1 MSAKTIE
8 QWAVALASERG
19 YSAAEWEA
27 AMQRAIRRG
36 TLSFYIESTAP
47 RIPRVLESEL
57 NGWLKLRNGESEL
70 DPPPLPANRAP
81 ASFRRPA
88 SPATG
93 RHASR
98 STIGR
103 PNR

>member
-36 TLSFYIESTAP
+36 TLGFFVESTAP

-93 RHASR
+93 RHATRAS
-98 STIGR
+98 IGR
-103 PNR
+103 RS

>member
-47 RIPRVLESEL
+47 RVPRILDTEV
-57 NGWLKLRNGESEL
+57 NDWLALRNGEAEL
-70 DPPPLPANRAP
+70 VDSPPLPANRAP
-81 ASFRRPA
+81 KSFRQPA
-88 SPATG
+88 SPGAG
-93 RHASR
+93 HHASR
-98 STIGR
+98 LTIGMR
-103 PNR
+103 L